1 MLLIFVQIHFK
12 VLYLSLVLIFSY
24 KLLQVHGSL
33 LQQEIIVIMDRD
45 KLKEI
50 LRNIGQKCQA
60 EMDEVRSSFKV
71 SVIEKIDVEYCF

>member
-1 MLLIFVQIHFK
+1 
-12 VLYLSLVLIFSY
+12 
-24 KLLQVHGSL
+24 